1 MHTGKHHPVLVV
13 GGGIVGLSAS
23 LALSHHG
30 VPSLLVEA
38 HPGTHDHPRARSLNA
53 RAMEIYRE
61 LGVADAV
68 REAGAPLARA
78 EGLHRGPDLATALA
92 AVPRRPESGDRPASI
107 FAPAAMARWSPTTGR
122 RATLDAVEPVLLAAA
137 RRRPAEIRFGTL
149 RTGLRHHD
157 DHLAVDLTDVATGA
171 TETVT
176 ADYLIAADG
185 AGGALRHELGVA
197 STYGTSHGHQLN
209 ILFRADLE
217 QLVRGREFSVVL
229 IARPGV
235 RGMLTAIDARTR
247 WAFHLRYDP
256 AVESPADYPPERCEQ
271 ILRDVLGV
279 PGVEPRVVSVLPW
292 EARERTLDRL
302 RAGRV
307 FFAGDAA
314 HQMPPAGARGAS
326 TGIADVHNLVWKL
339 AAVLGGRADETLL
352 DTYHDER
359 HPAAVHAVAA
369 SGANARAMTP
379 GSPSA
384 DPDWTTPAAHGLGDR
399 YRSAAVLTGEEDPA
413 GPVATGLDGSPG
425 TRLPH
430 AWTDPARTRST
441 LDLPA
446 GDWILL
452 GPPAWHLPA
461 DAAGLRHTDP
471 GPEFAALAG
480 TAPDGAVLVRPD
492 GHIAWRSTD
501 LTTDPTAADLTGAD
515 PTAATLDAAL
525 GRLPF
530 RARHRAH
537 HRRTP
542 GPTPPNPNDPPA
554 HRG

>member
-1 MHTGKHHPVLVV
+1 MNTGTHYPVLVV
-13 GGGIVGLSAS
+13 GGGIVGLTAS

-68 REAGAPLARA
+68 RAAGAPLARA

-92 AVPRRPESGDRPASI
+92 AVPRRPDSDDRPGNGI

-137 RRRPAEIRFGTL
+137 RRRPAEIRFGTR
-149 RTGLRHHD
+149 RTGLRHGA
-157 DHLAVDLTDVATGA
+157 DHLAVDLTDTATGA
-171 TETVT
+171 TRTVT

-185 AGGALRHELGVA
+185 AGGALRHELDIP

-229 IARPGV
+229 ISLPGV

-256 AVESPADYPPERCEQ
+256 AVESPADYPPARCGQ

-279 PGVEPRVVSVLPW
+279 PGAEPEVVSVLPW

-339 AAVLGGRADETLL
+339 AAVLDGRADESLL
-352 DTYHDER
+352 DTYQDER

-384 DPDWTTPAAHGLGDR
+384 DPDWTAPADHGLGDR
-399 YRSAAVLTGEEDPA
+399 YRSAAVLAGDGDRAAPA
-413 GPVATGLDGSPG
+413 AAELDGSPG

-430 AWTDPARTRST
+430 AWTDARRTRST

-452 GPPAWHLPA
+452 GPPDWRRAA
-461 DAAGLRHTDP
+461 DTAGLRHADP

-480 TAPDGAVLVRPD
+480 TATGGAVLVRPD
-492 GHIAWRSTD
+492 GHIAWRSAAPT
-501 LTTDPTAADLTGAD
+501 TTDP
-515 PTAATLDAAL
+515 AATEPAGPSVALGAAL
-525 GRLPF
+525 SRLPL
-530 RARHRAH
+530 R
-537 HRRTP
+537 P
-542 GPTPPNPNDPPA
+542 CPPA
-554 HRG
+554 GRR

>member
-1 MHTGKHHPVLVV
+1 MQTRKHYPVLVV
-13 GGGIVGLSAS
+13 GGGIVGLTAS
-23 LALSHHG
+23 LALSQHG

-68 REAGAPLARA
+68 RTAGAPLARA
-78 EGLHRGPDLATALA
+78 EGLHRGPDLATSLA
-92 AVPRRPESGDRPASI
+92 GTAPRPNAGDRPESI

-137 RRRPAEIRFGTL
+137 RRRPAELRFGTL
-149 RTGLRHHD
+149 RTGLRQDD
-157 DHLAVDLTDVATGA
+157 DHLAVELTDAATGA
-171 TETVT
+171 TEAVT

-185 AGGALRHELGVA
+185 AGGALRHELGVP
-197 STYGTSHGHQLN
+197 STHGPSHGHQLN

-217 QLVRGREFSVVL
+217 QFVRGREFSVVL
-229 IARPGV
+229 ISRAGV

-256 AVESPADYPPERCEQ
+256 AVESPADYPPERCER

-279 PGVEPRVVSVLPW
+279 PGVEPEVVSVLPW

-307 FFAGDAA
+307 LFAGDAA

-339 AAVLGGRADETLL
+339 AAVLDGRADEALL
-352 DTYHDER
+352 DTYHEER

-369 SGANARAMTP
+369 SGANARAMVP

-384 DPDWTTPAAHGLGDR
+384 DPDWTVPAAHGLGDR
-399 YRSAAVLTGEEDPA
+399 YRSAAVLADAGHPA
-413 GPVATGLDGSPG
+413 APVTAELDGSPG
-425 TRLPH
+425 TRAPH
-430 AWTDPARTRST
+430 AWTDPARSRST

-452 GPPAWHLPA
+452 GPPAWARPA
-461 DAAGLRHTDP
+461 HAAGLRHADP

-480 TAPDGAVLVRPD
+480 TTPGGAVLVRPD
-492 GHIAWRSTD
+492 GHVAWRSTGR
-501 LTTDPTAADLTGAD
+501 TTTTAGTTTGRADPAAALTAALS
-515 PTAATLDAAL
+515 L
-525 GRLPF
+525 LPVRF
-530 RARHRAH
+530 R
-537 HRRTP
+537 
-542 GPTPPNPNDPPA
+542 
-554 HRG
+554 RGTDRSA